1 MGQGPGEIWQLFD
14 TVQLQVY
21 RNIKEHC
28 HLYFLPFER
37 KKVQFPL
44 EYLLWKDG
52 KWQDFN
58 FFASLC
64 CWWNKSIFF
73 SVRLC
78 SEVSRCEIHHN
89 ILKEK
94 HPFRMT
100 RRGKKWV
107 SSLRFYLFSFQLYPS
122 IILFRAK
129 YHQTPGRGL
138 SLSARAVVVRVA
150 PYGVNTRTPWFP
162 VQMTLSNGK

>member
-1 MGQGPGEIWQLFD
+1 M
-14 TVQLQVY
+14 
-21 RNIKEHC
+21 
-28 HLYFLPFER
+28 
-37 KKVQFPL
+37 
-44 EYLLWKDG
+44 WKDG

-89 ILKEK
+89 IWKEK
-94 HPFRMT
+94 HPFKMT

-129 YHQTPGRGL
+129 YHQAPGRGL
-138 SLSARAVVVRVA
+138 SLSARAVVVHVA

-162 VQMTLSNGK
+162 VQMTVQWWVVCESPSKLFSEPSVTVYSIFCRSSAPALFKGKLFFSS